1 MIKFVDVT
9 IAYDNNTLALK
20 NLNLTIEKGEFA
32 FLVGSS
38 GAWKINNNQNAF

>member
-9 IAYDNNTLALK
+9 KVYDNNTLALK
-20 NLNLTIEKGEFA
+20 NVNLTIEKGEFA

-38 GAWKINNNQNAF
+38 GPANQQS